1 MIKFPVKDD
10 FAKRAGFWNIVSMTT
25 RALICFAIV
34 INEADKNMQFTES
47 STLTHFL

>member
-1 MIKFPVKDD
+1 MIKFPLNDD

-34 INEADKNMQFTES
+34 INEVDKNMELKDD
-47 STLTHFL
+47 TLTHFL